1 MTHTPPRAAAGL
13 LLLFSLAG
21 CALPRPPAA
30 VDAPQAARW
39 QAPLPHGGNVSDL
52 TQWWTQFGDPLLVDL
67 VEAAQTVSPTVATAG
82 TRIAQARAARIA
94 AQSALLPSLDASVS
108 VTRGNAQTGVPLST
122 LSQANL
128 QTAWEV
134 DVFGGRGAQA
144 DAAAARLR
152 GAQAGWHDARVAVA
166 AETATTYVD
175 LRICERQ
182 LEVARN
188 DARSRAETSR
198 LTGLSA
204 DAGFTAP
211 AVAAQ
216 ARASAAEAAARA
228 TQQQAQC
235 ELATKA
241 LVALT
246 GLPEPQ
252 LRRRLASG
260 WTEPAGIATAAI
272 PALPA
277 DLLAQR
283 PDVFAAG
290 LEVAAASADV
300 GAARA
305 DLYPR
310 LTLTGQI
317 GVGLLHAGGQTVGAQ
332 TWQIGPLAV
341 SVPVFDAGRRE
352 AQADAAVAR
361 YEEAVLQ
368 YGARVRQAVREV
380 EDALVNLR
388 SAHDR
393 SEDARTAVEGYRA
406 SFAAAEARYR
416 SGLGS
421 LIELEDQRRV
431 LLAAETALVGLQR
444 DRVAAWIAL
453 YRALGGGWHTAPGE
467 AASEARN
474 NEEPTR

>member
-1 MTHTPPRAAAGL
+1 MTHSRPLAAAGL
-13 LLLFSLAG
+13 LLLFTLAG

-30 VDAPQAARW
+30 VEAPEPSRW
-39 QAPLPHGGNVSDL
+39 HAPLPHGGNVSDL

-82 TRIAQARAARIA
+82 TRIAEARATRIA
-94 AQSALLPSLDASVS
+94 AQSALLPSVDASVS
-108 VTRGNAQTGVPLST
+108 VTRGNAQTGIPLST
-122 LSQANL
+122 ISQANL
-128 QTAWEV
+128 QSSWEV
-134 DVFGGRGAQA
+134 DVFGGRRSQA

-182 LEVARN
+182 LAVALN
-188 DARSRAETSR
+188 DARSRAETAR

-235 ELATKA
+235 DLTTKG

-246 GLPEPQ
+246 GLAEGE
-252 LRRRLASG
+252 LRQRLALG
-260 WTEPAGIATAAI
+260 WTEPSGIAAGAI
-272 PALPA
+272 PPLPA
-277 DLLAQR
+277 ALLAQR
-283 PDVFAAG
+283 PDVYVAG
-290 LEVAAASADV
+290 RNVEAASADV

-310 LTLTGQI
+310 LSLTGQI
-317 GVGLLHAGGQTVGAQ
+317 GVGLLHAGGQTTGAQ
-332 TWQIGPLAV
+332 TWQIGPVAV
-341 SVPVFDAGRRE
+341 SVPVFDAGRRQAQTE
-352 AQADAAVAR
+352 AAQAR

-380 EDALVNLR
+380 EEALVNLR
-388 SAHDR
+388 SARDR
-393 SEDARTAVEGYRA
+393 SDDARTAVEGYRV

-431 LLAAETALVGLQR
+431 LLAAETTLVGLQR
-444 DRVAAWIAL
+444 DRVSAWIAL
-453 YRALGGGWHTAPGE
+453 YRALGGGWHAPDTTARTE
-467 AASEARN
+467 T
-474 NEEPTR
+474 NEEPNR